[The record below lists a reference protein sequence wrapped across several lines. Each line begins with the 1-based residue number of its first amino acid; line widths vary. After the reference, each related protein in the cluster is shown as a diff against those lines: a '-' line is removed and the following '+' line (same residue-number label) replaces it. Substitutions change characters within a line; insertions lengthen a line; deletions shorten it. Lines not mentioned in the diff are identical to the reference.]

1 MSMIGVIPILAT
13 IHKFEDGTFGYTLA
27 KYDEEQMKIE
37 EAILYCLA
45 SQNRGMRTEQIAEMI
60 NRNHLHIRKDGQPI
74 TSNQVYA
81 VVCRFP
87 DVFVKAEGRI
97 MLMI

>member
-1 MSMIGVIPILAT
+1 MTTPYP
-13 IHKFEDGTFGYTLA
+13 D
-27 KYDEEQMKIE
+27 MKIE

-45 SQNRGMRTEQIAEMI
+45 SSNRGMRTEQIAEMI
-60 NRNHLHIRKDGQPI
+60 NRKRLHTRKDGLPV
-74 TSNQVYA
+74 TSGQVYA